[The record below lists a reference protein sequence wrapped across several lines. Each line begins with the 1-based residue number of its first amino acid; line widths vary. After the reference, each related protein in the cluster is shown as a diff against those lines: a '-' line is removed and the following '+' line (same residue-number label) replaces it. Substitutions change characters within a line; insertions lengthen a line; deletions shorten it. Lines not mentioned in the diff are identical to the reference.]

1 MESFTVYVANGL
13 LSFLTRDYS
22 KLDHFKLD
30 HNKLEH
36 IKLDHF
42 KPDYIQVVI

>member
-30 HNKLEH
+30 HNKL
-36 IKLDHF
+36 DHF